1 MGTALYKG
9 RGSFRPVID
18 VRTLGKR
25 FGMRWVLRG
34 VSLAAGHGEVVG
46 LLGPNGSGKSTILR
60 VVATVLKPDAGVVTV
75 DGFDVVR
82 DASEIRRHIGYLGHL
97 TGLYDDLTARENLDF
112 AARML
117 GVFPGRVMETL
128 EQVDLTAAA
137 DDRVRGFSAGMQRR
151 LSLGRLILRAP
162 NVLLLDE
169 PYTNLDTFGV
179 ALVNSLIGSVVARG
193 GAVIMAMHELAPA
206 RDILDRTVS
215 LANGRVELPTDS
227 VPLPAFGVAAL
238 N

>member
-9 RGSFRPVID
+9 RGSFRPVVD

-25 FGMRWVLRG
+25 FGLRWVLRG
-34 VSLAAGHGEVVG
+34 VSLTAGPGEVVG

-60 VVATVLKPDAGVVTV
+60 VLATVLKPDAGVVTV
-75 DGFDVVR
+75 DGLDVVR

-97 TGLYDDLTARENLDF
+97 TGLYDDLTARENLEF

-117 GVFPGRVMETL
+117 GVFPARVMETL
-128 EQVDLTAAA
+128 EQVDLAAAA

-169 PYTNLDTFGV
+169 PYTNLDTVGV
-179 ALVNSLIGSVVARG
+179 ALVNSVIESVVARG

-206 RDILDRTVS
+206 RDILDRTVNI
-215 LANGRVELPTDS
+215 ANGRVELSTDS